1 VLCISSL
8 KFGQNAQ
15 NVTGSF
21 AARPFTP
28 VETCLACI
36 VSRCGEASDIK
47 EGADDIRIDQVPADC
62 IDGLLREIRLHIDV
76 VDNSLGLTGD

>member
-1 VLCISSL
+1 LLHVHLRRS
-8 KFGQNAQ
+8 
-15 NVTGSF
+15 
-21 AARPFTP
+21 R
-28 VETCLACI
+28 LAVRI

-47 EGADDIRIDQVPADC
+47 EGADGTRIGQVPADC